1 MANVSRTARL
11 LFCLSCSRTMVA
23 LEAAVKQVAHAAT
36 REAAP
41 GERLF
46 SKSCKQSE
54 RMISNSW

>member
-1 MANVSRTARL
+1 MINDSRTARL
-11 LFCLSCSRTMVA
+11 LFYLSRSQAAVA
-23 LEAAVKQVAHAAT
+23 LEAVVKQVAHAAT
-36 REAAP
+36 REATP